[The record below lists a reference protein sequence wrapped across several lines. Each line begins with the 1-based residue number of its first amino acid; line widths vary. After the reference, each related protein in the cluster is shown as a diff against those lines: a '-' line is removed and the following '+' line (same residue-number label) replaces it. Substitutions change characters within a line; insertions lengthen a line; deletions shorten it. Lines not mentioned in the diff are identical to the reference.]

1 MNRISKLLTLLV
13 LFSFGLATESNEK
26 ETAENAVSV
35 KENKSDDV
43 SVNEEA
49 PVIDIERVSQVRQ
62 TKAVLDNKHAQRVRH
77 IVKKS
82 QKSEGGSKSTTMS
95 ESDMIQKI
103 KKSMGVPFQK
113 VQIKNI
119 NGERVVELPN
129 AKETN

>member
-13 LFSFGLATESNEK
+13 LFSFGLATENNEK
-26 ETAENAVSV
+26 ETIENAVSV

-43 SVNEEA
+43 SVNEET
-49 PVIDIERVSQVRQ
+49 PVIDIERVSQVRL

-82 QKSEGGSKSTTMS
+82 QKSEDGSKSTTMS

>member
-13 LFSFGLATESNEK
+13 LFSFGLATENNKK

-35 KENKSDDV
+35 KENKSDDA
-43 SVNEEA
+43 SVNEEKPA
-49 PVIDIERVSQVRQ
+49 IDIERVSQVRQ

-77 IVKKS
+77 IVKES
-82 QKSEGGSKSTTMS
+82 QKSEDGSKSMSMS

>member
-13 LFSFGLATESNEK
+13 LFSFGLATENNKK

-35 KENKSDDV
+35 KENKSDDA
-43 SVNEEA
+43 SVNEEKPA
-49 PVIDIERVSQVRQ
+49 IDIERVSQVRQ

-77 IVKKS
+77 IVKES
-82 QKSEGGSKSTTMS
+82 QKSEDGSKSMTMS

>member
-26 ETAENAVSV
+26 ETIEKAVSV
-35 KENKSDDV
+35 KENKSDEA
-43 SVNEEA
+43 SVNEETPA
-49 PVIDIERVSQVRQ
+49 IDIERVSQVRQ
-62 TKAVLDNKHAQRVRH
+62 AKAALDNKHAQRVRH

-82 QKSEGGSKSTTMS
+82 QKSEDGLKSATMS

>member
-13 LFSFGLATESNEK
+13 LFSFGLATENNKK

-35 KENKSDDV
+35 KENKSDDA
-43 SVNEEA
+43 SVNEEKPA
-49 PVIDIERVSQVRQ
+49 IDIERVSQVRQ

-77 IVKKS
+77 IVKES
-82 QKSEGGSKSTTMS
+82 QKSEDGSKSMTMS

-103 KKSMGVPFQK
+103 KKSMGVPFQR

>member
-13 LFSFGLATESNEK
+13 LFSFGLATENNKK

-35 KENKSDDV
+35 KENKSDDA
-43 SVNEEA
+43 SVNEEKPA
-49 PVIDIERVSQVRQ
+49 IDIERVSQVRQ
-62 TKAVLDNKHAQRVRH
+62 TKAALENKHAQRVRH
-77 IVKKS
+77 IVKES
-82 QKSEGGSKSTTMS
+82 QKSDVGSKSTTMS